1 MKIRFQADADL
12 NEWIIHAVRRR
23 NPAID
28 FQTADEGGIRG
39 LPDPDVLA
47 FAAGEG
53 RILVSHDCNTMPIH
67 FAQFVASQHSP
78 GVFRIAQDLPI
89 GPATDGLI
97 LVWEASDA
105 KEWIDVLE
113 WIPL

>member
-1 MKIRFQADADL
+1 MKIKFQADADL
-12 NEWIIHAVRRR
+12 NERIIDAVRRR

-28 FQTADEGGIRG
+28 FQTADEAGIRG
-39 LPDPDVLA
+39 LPDPEVLA
-47 FAAGEG
+47 FAASED
-53 RILVSHDCNTMPIH
+53 RLLVSHDCNTMPTH
-67 FAQFVASQHSP
+67 FAQFVASRHSP
-78 GVFRIAQDLPI
+78 GVFMIAQDLPI
-89 GPATDGLI
+89 GSATDGLI